1 MTRFSHRDNAIL
13 EPSKLKLILVTF
25 MVTCGKMTAKS
36 PYSDIFDPIFNLILG
51 VNDKL
56 DSIIQFKIIIW
67 PVKNGAKDANLFIQR
82 IQFKLS

>member
-1 MTRFSHRDNAIL
+1 MWKNDR
-13 EPSKLKLILVTF
+13 
-25 MVTCGKMTAKS
+25 KS

-67 PVKNGAKDANLFIQR
+67 SVKNGAKPANLFIHK